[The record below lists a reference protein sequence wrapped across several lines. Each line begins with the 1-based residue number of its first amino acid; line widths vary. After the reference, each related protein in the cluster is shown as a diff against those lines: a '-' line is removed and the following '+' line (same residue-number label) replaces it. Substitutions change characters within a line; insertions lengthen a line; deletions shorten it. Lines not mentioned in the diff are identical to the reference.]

1 MPDLLEDV
9 IPSGVLEITANVL
22 PRDTKSALIEWKVI
36 LQYIFFKIIFS
47 PQILPRDSSLSDAL
61 DSKNLQ

>member
-22 PRDTKSALIEWKVI
+22 PRDTKCALIEWKVI
-36 LQYIFFKIIFS
+36 L
-47 PQILPRDSSLSDAL
+47 R
-61 DSKNLQ
+61 